1 MFGENDD
8 DPIVCEVNARAVF
21 SAMEEINEMDIKG
34 LYVDYI
40 LEQVGG
46 AQ

>member
-1 MFGENDD
+1 
-8 DPIVCEVNARAVF
+8 
-21 SAMEEINEMDIKG
+21 MEEINEMDIKG

-46 AQ
+46 AQWS